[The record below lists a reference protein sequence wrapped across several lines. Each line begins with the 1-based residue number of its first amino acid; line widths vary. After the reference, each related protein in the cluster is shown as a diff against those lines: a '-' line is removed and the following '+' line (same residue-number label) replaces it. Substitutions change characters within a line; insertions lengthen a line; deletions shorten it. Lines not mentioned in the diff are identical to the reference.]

1 MWMVLF
7 FVVFECLNS
16 AVVSTIRFPGNFSV
30 VIF

>member
-1 MWMVLF
+1 MWMVLL